1 MDFATWQQLLARSG
15 SQMQQPFR
23 SGSELMLTITEE
35 LGEVAKEVAQLEQ
48 VGSKVTWEREPSV
61 ERLGEEVTHLLN
73 VIGLLANFYQVDLDT
88 IYTIKAT
95 RNEL

>member
-1 MDFATWQQLLARSG
+1 MDFATWQQLLAVSG
-15 SQMQQPFR
+15 DRMPQPFR

-61 ERLGEEVTHLLN
+61 ERLGEEMTHLLN
-73 VIGLLANFYQVDLDT
+73 VIGLLANFYKIDLNT
-88 IYTIKAT
+88 IYTAKT
-95 RNEL
+95 TQNEL